1 MKWSFQIARVAGTV
15 VRLHVTFILLLVG
28 IGVLFFMSGGAAV
41 AAGALVFTAALFTCV
56 LLHEFGHVF
65 AARAFGIRTPDI
77 TLLPIGGIARLEK
90 MPERPWQE
98 LVVAIAGPMVNIVIA
113 GLLLLGL
120 GWPSLIDP
128 MIDFT
133 SPIGLLQRLMVIN
146 IWLVIFNM
154 IPAFPMDG
162 GRVFRALLAMRMPY
176 VKATSI
182 AAFVGQAFAGLGA
195 LVALVWFHPLLFIV
209 AIFIF
214 LAARGES
221 EAVQTREALREFTL
235 NDAMMTSF
243 QTLPLD
249 ATFGHAAEAL
259 LAGPQH
265 DFPILDASGSLVG
278 LLTRAA
284 LIEGLH
290 KHGPSHPVEPVIVR
304 GIPPVY
310 PATPLRSA
318 FELLRASPFEVL
330 PVLDARGT
338 AIVGLLTAENVG
350 ELVLLRDA
358 FAQWN
363 ESPPA
368 PGR

>member
-1 MKWSFQIARVAGTV
+1 MAGTV
-15 VRLHVTFILLLVG
+15 VRLHVTFVLLLVG
-28 IGVLFFMSGGAAV
+28 IGVLFFMASGAAV
-41 AAGALVFTAALFTCV
+41 AAGALVFTAALFACV

-98 LVVAIAGPMVNIVIA
+98 LVVAIAGPMVNVVIA
-113 GLLLLGL
+113 GILLLAVGRPNLV
-120 GWPSLIDP
+120 DP

-133 SPIGLLQRLMVIN
+133 SPIGLLHRLMVLN
-146 IWLVIFNM
+146 IWLVLFNM

-176 VKATSI
+176 AKATSI
-182 AAFVGQAFAGLGA
+182 AAFVGQVFAGLGA
-195 LVALVWFHPLLFIV
+195 VIALVWLHPLLFIV

-259 LAGPQH
+259 LAGHQH
-265 DFPILDASGSLVG
+265 DFPILDAGGALVG
-278 LLTRAA
+278 VLTRSA

-290 KHGPSHPVEPVIVR
+290 KHGPSHPLEPAVVR
-304 GIPPVY
+304 DVPPVY
-310 PATPLRSA
+310 PATSLRSA

-358 FAQWN
+358 FAPWKG
-363 ESPPA
+363 PP
-368 PGR
+368 PLTGR